1 MFAVSE
7 AILVRRDG
15 TESHCFFI
23 LEDGLPVYE
32 VNKWLEYKGINSA
45 MTSKKYAFE
54 LCKFFNYL
62 KQGKTSYKD
71 VSKKDII
78 NFIDYMLFAKDDSDI
93 IPLQSNMS
101 YQTVAS
107 YLIVIKE
114 FYKYLE
120 DMSDDEI
127 NIMYSSSTK
136 RTNKNAYLYGQIWDM
151 EVKELLATK
160 LPRIKETKEHVKWY
174 LPEEISAI
182 LTQFNTLR
190 DKAIFLLTL
199 EGMRISEVINLNMD
213 DYISD
218 EQLVNLQKTK
228 GNKER
233 IVPLRDQTIQAIEN
247 YLYTERSLVEDQGL
261 FDALFVNLRR
271 GKNYGQR
278 VAYRNILNII
288 KTAASK
294 AGLDANAIRTHSG
307 RSTRTMELLRYQSE
321 NPEENL
327 TDEQIRLLMGWSS
340 SKSLEPYVN
349 QKDEK
354 LLVSLAKK
362 INEKGDDDK

>member
-1 MFAVSE
+1 
-7 AILVRRDG
+7 
-15 TESHCFFI
+15 
-23 LEDGLPVYE
+23 
-32 VNKWLEYKGINSA
+32 

-54 LCKFFNYL
+54 LCKFLNYL
-62 KQGKTSYKD
+62 KQGKKSYKN
-71 VSKKDII
+71 VRKKDII
-78 NFIDYMLFAKDDSDI
+78 NFIDYLLFAKDNNDVTS
-93 IPLQSNMS
+93 LQSNVS
-101 YQTVAS
+101 YQTMAS

-127 NIMYSSSTK
+127 NIMYSSPAK
-136 RTNKNAYLYGQIWDM
+136 RTNKNTYLYGQVWDM
-151 EVKELLATK
+151 EVRELLATK

-174 LPEEISAI
+174 LPEEINAI
-182 LTQFNTLR
+182 STQFNTLR

-199 EGMRISEVINLNMD
+199 EGMRISEVTNLNMD
-213 DYISD
+213 DYKSD
-218 EQLVNLQKTK
+218 EQLVHIQKAK

-233 IVPLRDQTIQAIEN
+233 IVPLRGQTTQAIEN
-247 YLYTERSLVEDQGL
+247 YLYTERSLVEEDDGL
-261 FDALFVNLRR
+261 LDALFVNLRR

-288 KTAASK
+288 KSAAGK
-294 AGLDANAIRTHSG
+294 AGLDADMIRTHSG

-321 NPEENL
+321 HPEENL

-354 LLVSLAKK
+354 LLVSLARKV
-362 INEKGDDDK
+362 NEKGDHNG